1 MNAFDIDTE
10 YWGMWWEPDLVMFSL
25 GTASVVVVQSVRF
38 GEIRKI
44 LFVFQQYQVDRYT
57 WNFQGSEN
65 KLCL

>member
-1 MNAFDIDTE
+1 MHFMLTQNIG
-10 YWGMWWEPDLVMFSL
+10 GMWWEPDLVIFSL
-25 GTASVVVVQSVRF
+25 GTANVVVVQSVRF

-57 WNFQGSEN
+57 GNFQGSEY